1 MTGRKLTGSPR
12 GLPGLHCRRRL
23 CGTLGGRL
31 QEPGRAPVGP
41 NCTMNT
47 YWLVPED
54 RPALHT
60 KHVRWLWGPLS
71 RRARSRDPGAAAGVQ
86 SEALN
91 AEQEGGI
98 PTDCP
103 AGSETCA
110 TTRWGWCAH
119 TCLQCGQVPRGREG
133 VGVCARVYP
142 PLCACFVSA
151 ELYVSTHS
159 GCHPNV
165 PRKPTAGVL
174 SSGSLSMLILIPC
187 YCVKVLLKI
196 KM

>member
-1 MTGRKLTGSPR
+1 MIGRKLTGSPR
-12 GLPGLHCRRRL
+12 GLPGLHCRQRL

-41 NCTMNT
+41 DCTMNT

-86 SEALN
+86 SKALN

-110 TTRWGWCAH
+110 TTRWGWCAY

-133 VGVCARVYP
+133 VGVCARARACTR
-142 PLCACFVSA
+142 LCVHALCPQNCTCPRTRGVTQTSHGNQQQVFCPQGASAC
-151 ELYVSTHS
+151 
-159 GCHPNV
+159 
-165 PRKPTAGVL
+165 
-174 SSGSLSMLILIPC
+174 
-187 YCVKVLLKI
+187 
-196 KM
+196 

>member
-1 MTGRKLTGSPR
+1 MTGRKPTDSPR

-23 CGTLGGRL
+23 YGTLGGRL

-71 RRARSRDPGAAAGVQ
+71 RRAWSGDPGAAAGVQ

-91 AEQEGGI
+91 AEREGGI
-98 PTDCP
+98 PTDRRTGARHTQP
-103 AGSETCA
+103 PGGAGVRTRVCSVWSCA
-110 TTRWGWCAH
+110 PRQG
-119 TCLQCGQVPRGREG
+119 GRGR
-133 VGVCARVYP
+133 VCARVCTR
-142 PLCACFVSA
+142 LCVHALCPQSCTCPCTRVSPKLPA
-151 ELYVSTHS
+151 ETNGRCS
-159 GCHPNV
+159 
-165 PRKPTAGVL
+165 VL
-174 SSGSLSMLILIPC
+174 REP
-187 YCVKVLLKI
+187 
-196 KM
+196 